1 MIPIRSAVEAMGT
14 IVQEQ
19 RTDDLVDELP
29 KRHGPRLPP
38 RGVDGLTCSE
48 AEVDALLSEGEST

>member
-1 MIPIRSAVEAMGT
+1 MGT
-14 IVQEQ
+14 SVQEQ
-19 RTDDLVDELP
+19 RRDDLFDESL
-29 KRHGPRLPP
+29 KRRGPRLPQ